1 MTKEQ
6 KADIA
11 KWIDLQIARLTKR
24 TYDINSNS
32 VNDLMTLRLRI
43 RDYQDMKG
51 LLEGTLIVSGDG
63 SKLIKV

>member
-6 KADIA
+6 KVDVSR
-11 KWIDLQIARLTKR
+11 WIDLQIERLTKR

-43 RDYQDMKG
+43 KDYQDMKG
-51 LLEGTLIVSGDG
+51 LLDGALVVSVDG
-63 SKLIKV
+63 SKLIKA

>member
-6 KADIA
+6 KADFA

-24 TYDINSNS
+24 TYDITSNRPS
-32 VNDLMTLRLRI
+32 DVMTLRLRI
-43 RDYQDMKG
+43 KDYQDMKG

-63 SKLIKV
+63 SKLIKA

>member
-6 KADIA
+6 KADVA
-11 KWIDLQIARLTKR
+11 KWIDLQITRLTKR

-43 RDYQDMKG
+43 KDYQDMKG
-51 LLEGTLIVSGDG
+51 LIDGTLIVSGDG
-63 SKLIKV
+63 SKLIKG

>member
-11 KWIDLQIARLTKR
+11 NWIDLQIARLTKR
-24 TYDINSNS
+24 TYDIGSNTTH
-32 VNDLMTLRLRI
+32 DLMTLRLRI
-43 RDYQDMKG
+43 KDYQDMKG
-51 LLEGTLIVSGDG
+51 LLDGTLIVSGDG